1 MDLGQLMNPK
11 LTALAVAVILTV
23 AVFGWLYVQRRRRS
37 TTAEMRQRFGPEYE
51 RAVGEQGPERRAEAQ
66 LAARQKRVEQL
77 KIHDLDSAKRELFA
91 GQWQV
96 LQSRFVDDPK
106 AAVTEA
112 DALVS
117 TFMQARG
124 YPVAD
129 FNQLAADISVDH
141 PRVVANYRSAHEIV
155 LRLEKGEANT
165 EDLRT
170 AMIHY
175 RSLFEELVQVPTA
188 VEIKAVA

>member
-23 AVFGWLYVQRRRRS
+23 AVFAWLYVRRRRRS

-155 LRLEKGEANT
+155 LRLGKGEANT

>member
-23 AVFGWLYVQRRRRS
+23 AVFAWLYVQRRRRS
-37 TTAEMRQRFGPEYE
+37 TTAEMRQRVGPEYE

-66 LAARQKRVEQL
+66 LAAREKRVEQL

-155 LRLEKGEANT
+155 LRLGKGEANT

>member
-1 MDLGQLMNPK
+1 MDLRQLMNPK
-11 LTALAVAVILTV
+11 LIALAVAVILTV
-23 AVFGWLYVQRRRRS
+23 AVLAWLYVQRRRTS
-37 TTAEMRQRFGPEYE
+37 TTAAMRQRFGPEYE
-51 RAVGEQGPERRAEAQ
+51 RAVGEQGSERRAEAQ
-66 LAARQKRVEQL
+66 LAAREKRVEQL
-77 KIHDLDSAKRELFA
+77 KIHDLAPAKRELFA

-106 AAVTEA
+106 GAVTEA

-117 TFMQARG
+117 TLMQARG

-129 FNQLAADISVDH
+129 FNQRAADISVDH
-141 PRVVANYRSAHEIV
+141 PRVVANYRSAHEIAV
-155 LRLEKGEANT
+155 RLGKGEANT

-175 RSLFEELVQVPTA
+175 RSLFEELVQVPIA
-188 VEIKAVA
+188 VEIKEVA